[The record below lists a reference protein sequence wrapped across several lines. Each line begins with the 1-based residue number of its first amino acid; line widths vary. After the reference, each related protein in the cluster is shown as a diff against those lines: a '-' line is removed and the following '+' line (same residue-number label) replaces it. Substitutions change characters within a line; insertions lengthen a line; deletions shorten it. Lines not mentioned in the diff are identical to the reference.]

1 MTNHKNGSNGNP
13 SAMLLPG
20 LDGKRVA
27 VTAGASGIGFA
38 IAKLFHEQGVRV
50 AICDIDSAALDKAS
64 LDLGGCIAEKADV
77 SDNSAVE
84 AFFYKV
90 QNEFGGLDALVNNAG
105 IAGPTGN
112 LEDLSPDD
120 WRRCIDVCL
129 TGQFLCA
136 RQAIPMIK
144 ASGGG
149 AIVNMASAAAKHG
162 YAYRT
167 PYSAAKFGVVGLTQS
182 LAKELG
188 PDNIRV
194 NAVLP
199 GIIEGPRMEGV
210 IRDRAMTSHF
220 CIRVIVFCPILAY
233 WFIIAAQSG
242 ATSNRSS
249 SRLACNATT
258 SAPAASRISVSRLTL
273 SKSKSVITTS
283 GRSLR
288 GLKLVI
294 CDI

>member
-1 MTNHKNGSNGNP
+1 LKEYFMTKHKNGPNENR

-20 LDGKRVA
+20 LNGKRVV

-38 IAKLFHEQGVRV
+38 IAELLHEQGVRV
-50 AICDIDSAALDKAS
+50 AICDIDPAALDKAS
-64 LDLGGCIAEKADV
+64 LDLAGCIAEQADV

-120 WRRCIDVCL
+120 WRRCIDICL
-129 TGQFLCA
+129 TGQFLCS

-210 IRDRAMTSHF
+210 IRDRAEATGVNIDAMRNTYLKNISLRRMTSPKD
-220 CIRVIVFCPILAY
+220 V
-233 WFIIAAQSG
+233 
-242 ATSNRSS
+242 
-249 SRLACNATT
+249 ATT
-258 SAPAASRISVSRLTL
+258 VAFLVSDLGFNLSGQSLGVDGNVETL
-273 SKSKSVITTS
+273 
-283 GRSLR
+283 
-288 GLKLVI
+288 
-294 CDI
+294 

>member
-1 MTNHKNGSNGNP
+1 MTNHKNGTNGNRP
-13 SAMLLPG
+13 AMLLPG
-20 LDGKRVA
+20 LNGKRVV

-38 IAKLFHEQGVRV
+38 IAELLHKQGVRV
-50 AICDIDSAALDKAS
+50 AICDIDRAALDKAS
-64 LDLGGCIAEKADV
+64 LDLAGCIAEQADV
-77 SDNSAVE
+77 SDTSEVE

-210 IRDRAMTSHF
+210 IRDRAEATGVNIDAMRNTYLKSISLRRMTSPKD
-220 CIRVIVFCPILAY
+220 V
-233 WFIIAAQSG
+233 
-242 ATSNRSS
+242 
-249 SRLACNATT
+249 ATT
-258 SAPAASRISVSRLTL
+258 VAFLVSDLGFNLSGQSLGVDGNVETL
-273 SKSKSVITTS
+273 
-283 GRSLR
+283 
-288 GLKLVI
+288 
-294 CDI
+294 